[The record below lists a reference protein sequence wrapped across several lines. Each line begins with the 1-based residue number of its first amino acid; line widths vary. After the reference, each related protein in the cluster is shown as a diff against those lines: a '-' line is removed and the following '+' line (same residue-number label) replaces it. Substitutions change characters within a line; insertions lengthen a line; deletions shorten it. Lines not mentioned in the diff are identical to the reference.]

1 MGQEGPV
8 LARAFIFKQKGEE
21 KMARYEELTTTEFVL
36 VSKDGAY
43 QYKLYVGTDGVLYMQ
58 KLVDGTWTEAQ
69 AINVE

>member
-1 MGQEGPV
+1 
-8 LARAFIFKQKGEE
+8 
-21 KMARYEELTTTEFVL
+21 MARYEELTTTEFVL